1 MKITLEIPDP
11 TPTPAPEAKDKSTP
25 KAVSA
30 SDETTAPTIP
40 SPPTTK
46 KQSPPTVAEKLIA
59 RAERTT
65 PVPSDL
71 GVAKDQATQPEE
83 EKPSQSAV
91 SNNPLHSF
99 DLQGGVNDILD
110 PGRGNPAVYQFV
122 QPKGEA

>member
-30 SDETTAPTIP
+30 SDQTTATTIP
-40 SPPTTK
+40 LPPTTN
-46 KQSPPTVAEKLIA
+46 KQPPPPVADKLKSK
-59 RAERTT
+59 AERAT

-71 GVAKDQATQPEE
+71 GVSKDQATQPKE
-83 EKPSQSAV
+83 EKPSQPSA
-91 SNNPLHSF
+91 SNPMHSF

-110 PGRGNPAVYQFV
+110 PGRRNPNCYQFV
-122 QPKGEA
+122 KPKGEA